1 MGGNVITAG
10 DTCIDPNFD
19 SCSIVCQGLCQE
31 GQNQDPNEKVINR
44 AKKLNNGNEV
54 GKAKEFLLT
63 SFVNETNGTVLDV
76 PNKSIKHPPWDL
88 LSKRNIEHLQRL
100 IMKPNLLPKHLHD
113 FQKRLR
119 LHVMW
124 QKEKTCI
131 RLFVR
136 KMRIK
141 IAR

>member
-1 MGGNVITAG
+1 MLFILSNGPLY
-10 DTCIDPNFD
+10 D
-19 SCSIVCQGLCQE
+19 VCE
-31 GQNQDPNEKVINR
+31 ADPNEKVINR

-76 PNKSIKHPPWDL
+76 PNKSIKYAPWDL

-113 FQKRLR
+113 FQTYIPYAWCMYSVLTIHWRLS
-119 LHVMW
+119 LHS
-124 QKEKTCI
+124 
-131 RLFVR
+131 FF
-136 KMRIK
+136 
-141 IAR
+141 